1 MDSRVGRGA
10 CCDRMSENDS
20 RTGHHGERVT
30 LVLAPEQRARLDRE
44 AARRS
49 VEVGRPVTR
58 SAVARD
64 ILERGLPA
72 PSGSPDEAAA

>member
-1 MDSRVGRGA
+1 MDSFARRGA
-10 CCDRMSENDS
+10 WCDRMSENDS
-20 RTGHHGERVT
+20 RTSQHVERVT
-30 LVLAPEQRARLDRE
+30 LTLAPEQRARLDRE

-64 ILERGLPA
+64 LLERVLPHD
-72 PSGSPDEAAA
+72 GEAA